1 MLFQA
6 SILTLSTF
14 MHPTFAKLIESL
26 HPKYEQLITS
36 PPCRDGALPR
46 TMPKQGVYLFSEG
59 GHHLYVG
66 RSNNIRGRYGRHC
79 NPGATHRMA
88 AFAFKLAR
96 EATGRMAASYKPG
109 EDSRSGLMLNPEFI
123 AAFRAAKARIRE
135 MDFRFVEETDQNAQ
149 ALLEIYCT
157 LALDAC
163 YNDFN
168 TH

>member
-1 MLFQA
+1 
-6 SILTLSTF
+6 
-14 MHPTFAKLIESL
+14 MHEAFANLIEGL
-26 HPKYEQLITS
+26 HPKHEQLRRMT
-36 PPCRDGALPR
+36 PCRGGALPKI
-46 TMPKQGVYLFSEG
+46 MPKQGVYLFSEG
-59 GHHLYVG
+59 AEHLYVG

-79 NPGATHRMA
+79 NPGATYRMA

-96 EATGRMAASYKPG
+96 EMTGRMIASYKPG
-109 EDSRSGLMLNPEFI
+109 ADSRSGLMLDPEFV
-123 AAFRAAKARIRE
+123 AAFKEAKARIRR

-157 LALDAC
+157 LALAAR

>member
-1 MLFQA
+1 MD
-6 SILTLSTF
+6 S
-14 MHPTFAKLIESL
+14 TFAKLIESL
-26 HPKYEQLITS
+26 HPKFEALMRM
-36 PPCRDGALPR
+36 PPCQYGNLPKG
-46 TMPKQGVYLFSEG
+46 MPKRGVYLFSEN

-66 RSNNIRGRYGRHC
+66 RSNTIRARYGRHC

-96 EATGRMAASYKPG
+96 EMTASYKPG
-109 EDSRSGLMLNPEFI
+109 DDSRTGLMLNSEFR
-123 AAFRAAKARIRE
+123 AAFDAAKARIRQME
-135 MDFRFVEETDQNAQ
+135 FRFIEETDQNTQ

-157 LALDAC
+157 LALNAK